1 MTPGAPYIAVAGNI
15 GAGKS
20 SFLDFVTSRFDVE
33 PVYEPNEDNPFLAPF
48 YADMTRWAFHSQVF
62 FLAAK
67 QQIHDGLTHAT
78 GPIIQDRTIWE
89 DAEIFAEQLYRT
101 GKLSPDEYATYRRL
115 YESTLDRIRPPDVL
129 IYLRCPVRTL
139 TRRIARRGR
148 DMERG
153 IPTAYLRALHDLYEA
168 WFDRWTLSPKLVIQ
182 TDRID
187 PVTDLLAHTEVLDL
201 MGQYLQRRPPGSP

>member
-1 MTPGAPYIAVAGNI
+1 VINSAPYIAVAGNI

-20 SFLDFVTSRFDVE
+20 SFLDFVTSRFAVE
-33 PVYEPNEDNPFLAPF
+33 PVYEPNEENPFLAPF
-48 YADMTRWAFHSQVF
+48 YNDMTRWAFHSQIF

-67 QQIHDGLTHAT
+67 QQIHHNLTHAT

-101 GKLSPDEYATYRRL
+101 GHLSGHEYATYRRL

-129 IYLRCPVRTL
+129 IYLRCPVKTL

-148 DMERG
+148 AMESG
-153 IPTAYLRALHDLYEA
+153 IPAAYLRALHELYEA
-168 WFDRWTLSPKLVIQ
+168 WFERWNLSPKLVIQ
-182 TDRID
+182 TDQMD

-201 MGQYLQRRPPGSP
+201 MGEYLKRRAPGAP